1 MVYLPGISF
10 PVFFISTV
18 LLFVGRASL
27 PHILV
32 PVLGWAEHGPGLSQS
47 ELLISPS
54 PDPAGTNGRGCVD
67 RNAGTKVKGR
77 YYSLLKLNL
86 RDVRS

>member
-1 MVYLPGISF
+1 MVYLPGISS
-10 PVFFISTV
+10 PVFISTV

-32 PVLGWAEHGPGLSQS
+32 PVLGWAERGHGLSQS

-54 PDPAGTNGRGCVD
+54 PDPAGTHGRGCVG
-67 RNAGTKVKGR
+67 RNAGTKAKAGIILC
-77 YYSLLKLNL
+77 S
-86 RDVRS
+86 S